1 MGKEN
6 EKISFEEN
14 IEKLEKI
21 VTDLEK
27 GNLNLDDSLKK
38 FEEGMKISKDCNKIL
53 EEAEKKITILLE
65 ENGEIKE
72 QEFKINNENE

>member
-27 GNLNLDDSLKK
+27 GNLNLDDSVEK
-38 FEEGMKISKDCNKIL
+38 FEEGMKISKECNKIL

-65 ENGEIKE
+65 ENGETKE
-72 QEFKINNENE
+72 QDFKVNNENE